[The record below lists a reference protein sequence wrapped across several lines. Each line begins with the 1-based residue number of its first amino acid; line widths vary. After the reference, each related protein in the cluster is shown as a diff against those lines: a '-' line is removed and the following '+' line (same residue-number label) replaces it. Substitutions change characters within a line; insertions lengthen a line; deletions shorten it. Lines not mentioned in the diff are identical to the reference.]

1 MDRPFKINLQGYSN
15 IIENLILAT
24 GDLVS
29 GTKIISQLRKWRR
42 ISLLSEEELNLLSNL
57 NLSKILSHATGTIPF
72 YTDLKFNLGLSPEE
86 QLLSFPV
93 MQKQDIRD
101 NLNDLIANHKSNLIE
116 YSSSGSSGVQ
126 GTVYMNKKEQSIIR
140 AIMLLW
146 WEWAG
151 YTFDKK
157 TIQTGITPE
166 RGFIKGLKDFFLNVE
181 YVSAFKISEEEIL
194 NLLSKYRNKKN
205 LFLAGYPSSLNV
217 FAEIALKNNLD
228 DIKVGGAVCWGDKL
242 FDHYKANINE
252 AFGCSVKET
261 YSCNEGFLVGAKKD
275 LDYFYIMSPHVYVE
289 IVDKDFNPVPD
300 GTLGYVLL
308 TRLDCFS
315 MPLIR
320 YYVGDLAV
328 KLPREKY
335 PDHREMFFPL
345 LERVI
350 GRDTDVV
357 ITPSGKKLI
366 VHFFTGIFEFIPEI
380 RQFMVIQREINGI
393 EIHYI
398 PGSGF
403 NVSFLEKLEKIFF
416 DKIHEHLNINWK
428 KVDIIPPTA
437 SGKPQLIQSFI
448 GRS

>member
-1 MDRPFKINLQGYSN
+1 MQKFPRQSLYKDFIMPFADFINGSDTVKQ
-15 IIENLILAT
+15 LIN
-24 GDLVS
+24 
-29 GTKIISQLRKWRR
+29 WRNVA
-42 ISLLSEEELNLLSNL
+42 SLSESEIAMQADRNLARLLEYARSSIPFYSKVRL
-57 NLSKILSHATGTIPF
+57 DPDDGAKSNLSK
-72 YTDLKFNLGLSPEE
+72 
-86 QLLSFPV
+86 FPV
-93 MQKQDIRD
+93 LTKFEITKNLPDLLMQ
-101 NLNDLIANHKSNLIE
+101 NHTKLLK
-116 YSSSGSSGVQ
+116 YSSSGSSGIQ
-126 GTVYMNKKEQSIIR
+126 GTVYMSKQEQSIIR

-151 YTFDKK
+151 YEFGKPTF
-157 TIQTGITPE
+157 QTGMTTK
-166 RGFIKGLKDFFLNVE
+166 RGVLKGLKDFILGIY
-181 YVSAFKISEEEIL
+181 YVQSFDLDENTVIKEL
-194 NLLSKYRNKKN
+194 KKLVGRRNM
-205 LFLAGYPSSLNV
+205 FLAGYASSLNV
-217 FAEIALKNNLD
+217 YAEVCLNKGLENIRFDSA
-228 DIKVGGAVCWGDKL
+228 ICWGDKL
-242 FDHYKANINE
+242 FDHYKKNIKN
-252 AFGCSVKET
+252 AFSCDVKET

-275 LDYFYIMSPHVYVE
+275 LDYFYLMSPHVYIE

-300 GTLGYVLL
+300 GELGYVLL
-308 TRLDCFS
+308 TRLDGFS

-335 PDHREMFFPL
+335 PDNREMFFPL

-357 ITPSGKKLI
+357 ITPSGKKII

-403 NVSFLEKLEKIFF
+403 NVSILEKLEKIFF
-416 DKIHEHLNINWK
+416 DKIQEHLNINWK
-428 KVDIIPPTA
+428 KVDIIPSTA

-448 GRS
+448 GRL

>member
-1 MDRPFKINLQGYSN
+1 MNRKFAEKVILQV
-15 IIENLILAT
+15 
-24 GDLVS
+24 GDFIS
-29 GTKIISQLRKWRR
+29 GTEIARQLRYFRQIAKLPEHRL
-42 ISLLSEEELNLLSNL
+42 IEILNL
-57 NLSKILSHATGTIPF
+57 NLNKILDYSIKVIPYYSKIKTECTS
-72 YTDLKFNLGLSPEE
+72 SPEE
-86 QLLSFPV
+86 RLLSFPI
-93 MQKQDIRD
+93 MQKSDIKNNID
-101 NLNDLIANHKSNLIE
+101 NLLSAPKTKLIE

-166 RGFIKGLKDFFLNVE
+166 RGFIKGLKDLVLDVE
-181 YVSAFKISEEEIL
+181 YVSAFKISEKEIL
-194 NLLSKYRNKKN
+194 NLISKYRNKKN
-205 LFLAGYPSSLNV
+205 LFLAGYPSSLSV

-228 DIKVGGAVCWGDKL
+228 DIKIDGAVCWGDKL
-242 FDHYKANINE
+242 FDHYKTNINE

-403 NVSFLEKLEKIFF
+403 NGSILEKLEKIFF
-416 DKIHEHLNINWK
+416 DKIQEHLHIKWK

>member
-1 MDRPFKINLQGYSN
+1 MSQYF
-15 IIENLILAT
+15 IENFILCLA
-24 GDLVS
+24 DFFS
-29 GTKIISQLRKWRR
+29 GTEIIKQLRYFKSIAQLPEHNLNK
-42 ISLLSEEELNLLSNL
+42 ISSLNLNRILDYSIQVIPYY
-57 NLSKILSHATGTIPF
+57 SRIKIDNTS
-72 YTDLKFNLGLSPEE
+72 SPEE
-86 QLLSFPV
+86 RLLSFPI
-93 MQKQDIRD
+93 MQKSDIKNNID
-101 NLNDLIANHKSNLIE
+101 NLLSAPKSKLIE
-116 YSSSGSSGVQ
+116 YSSSGSSGIQ
-126 GTVYMNKKEQSIIR
+126 GTVYMDKREQSIIR

-166 RGFIKGLKDFFLNVE
+166 RGFIKSLKDLFLNVE
-181 YVSAFKISEEEIL
+181 YVSAFKISEGEIL
-194 NLLSKYRNKKN
+194 NLLSKYQNRRN

-217 FAEIALKNNLD
+217 FAEIALKNNLN
-228 DIKVGGAVCWGDKL
+228 DIKIDGAVCWGDKL
-242 FDHYKANINE
+242 FEHYKANINE

-335 PDHREMFFPL
+335 PDNREMFFPL

-380 RQFMVIQREINGI
+380 RQFMVIQREINVI

-403 NVSFLEKLEKIFF
+403 NGSILERLEKIFF
-416 DKIHEHLNINWK
+416 DKLQEHLIINWK